1 MMHLTV
7 PLEAPTATH
16 AVEHHERE
24 LRPVGRRTP
33 SGLYGVITPPLDLP
47 SGIPLTVRVEYD
59 PGYNTGELAVES
71 AGVQLAHVAP
81 LKMPLYLAVRLAS
94 DEVVCISVVK

>member
-1 MMHLTV
+1 MHLTV
-7 PLEAPTATH
+7 RLERSTDTH
-16 AVEHHERE
+16 TGDLYEGD
-24 LRPVGRRTP
+24 LRPVGRRAP